1 MERMNENYTK
11 LVALLETPTASKTAV
26 RFKIDESHRWRSDR
40 RTDGSYFTLALDDA
54 QDELTLCSMDC
65 FSVMNWKVVLNFNDV
80 PFEIIEAV
88 IRKAITRASAQR

>member
-1 MERMNENYTK
+1 MNENYTR
-11 LVALLETPTASKTAV
+11 LVALLDTPTTNSKTAV
-26 RFKIDESHRWRSDR
+26 RFKIDESRRWRSGR

-54 QDELTLCSMDC
+54 QDELTLRSMDC

-88 IRKAITRASAQR
+88 IRKAITRAHAQR